1 MQFVWLIRNTC
12 LSTDYFCVVKNFFE
26 DQKVNIKSK
35 QMIEWMNEQTTGKMK
50 KNDAHTTHTHTQTPK
65 LQIIHDRGNPIWQ
78 EKLFNFIGLFYL
90 WSISVLSLRFDYI
103 PVYKFAIFR
112 LFFPLNLNLRNHKI
126 WAKFSVRKSLLEREE
141 KKNWNENP
149 YSTRSWNGIL
159 GSFLN
164 YCHSFELFYGCSGF
178 WNMVACVRCGAIHKN
193 EQTQKD
199 GKKIMCQTGIGVSF
213 KWKIWHESSGSI
225 STYTHTHILYSWL
238 KFEWIK
244 KNYGFNHMY

>member
-1 MQFVWLIRNTC
+1 MQFVWLIPNTC

-78 EKLFNFIGLFYL
+78 EKLFNFIELFYL

-112 LFFPLNLNLRNHKI
+112 LSFFPSNWTWETIKSERNSQPGSRYLKI
-126 WAKFSVRKSLLEREE
+126 DNKPRTKRR
-141 KKNWNENP
+141 KKNWKENL
-149 YSTRSWNGIL
+149 YGTRSWNGIL

-178 WNMVACVRCGAIHKN
+178 WCMVACVRCGAIHKN

-199 GKKIMCQTGIGVSF
+199 GKKSCAKLELEYLLSGKFGTNQEAPLHLNIYSF
-213 KWKIWHESSGSI
+213 S
-225 STYTHTHILYSWL
+225 YSL
-238 KFEWIK
+238 
-244 KNYGFNHMY
+244 